1 MANPP
6 PNNYANGTTQSE
18 AFFLEDDFRRPSVGK
33 ERKVSLGAKE
43 LGENGGHNSAD
54 DLLEAMGYTAEL
66 VRSRSTLQVAFMSF
80 VLAAIPYGL
89 ATTLYYPIAGG
100 GPANIIWGWVAVSSI
115 ILCVAS
121 SLGEITSVYPTSGGV
136 YYQTFMLAA
145 PSYRLIMSWICGWAF
160 VVGNITITLAVNFG
174 TTLFFAACINVFE
187 TEPEVGIFAAEPYQI
202 YLIFFAITLLC
213 NAVSALG
220 NKWLPYLDTFAIFWT
235 FAGLICIVVC
245 VLTIARNGRHDAAYV
260 FGEFDPSNSGWPAGW
275 SFCVGLLHAA
285 YATSSTGMIIS
296 MCEEVQ
302 QPATQVP
309 RAMVGT
315 IVLNTIAGLVFLIPL
330 VFVLPNQTDLFNLV
344 SAQPTPVIIK
354 SAIGSSGGTIALL
367 IPLLVLAIFCG
378 IGCTTA
384 TSRCTWAFARDGAIP
399 GSKWWKQVNT
409 KLDVPLNAMM
419 MTMVV
424 QLVLGLIYFGSSA
437 AFNAFSGVGVIC
449 LTMSYACPILVNVIT
464 RRKQVADGNFYLG
477 KLGWFCNIV
486 SIGWSALALPLF
498 CMPTFIPVVP
508 EYMNYASVVF
518 FAFFVVATGWYFVW
532 GKQNYRGP
540 PTHTDAI
547 LEARRAS
554 MAVGGNRDNKLG
566 MAGKNDGVVFRN

>member
-1 MANPP
+1 MANTLPS
-6 PNNYANGTTQSE
+6 YAYGTQSD
-18 AFFLEDDFRRPSVGK
+18 AFAAENDVHRRSLGK
-33 ERKVSLGAKE
+33 GTNHSLGAKP
-43 LGENGGHNSAD
+43 LGEDVGQNSAD
-54 DLLEAMGYTAEL
+54 DLLEAMGYKAEL
-66 VRSRSTLQVAFMSF
+66 LRSRSTLQVAFMSF
-80 VLAAIPYGL
+80 VLASIPYGL
-89 ATTLYYPIAGG
+89 ATTLYYPLVGG
-100 GPANIIWGWVAVSSI
+100 GPADIIWGWVAVSLI
-115 ILCVAS
+115 ILCVAA

-136 YYQTFMLAA
+136 YYQTFMLAP

-160 VVGNITITLAVNFG
+160 VVGNVTITLAVNFG

-187 TEPEVGIFAAEPYQI
+187 SEPGKGIFAAEPYQI

-245 VLTIARNGRHDAAYV
+245 VLAIAKNGRHDAAYV
-260 FGEFDPSNSGWPAGW
+260 FREFDPSNSGWTAGW

-309 RAMVGT
+309 KAMVGT
-315 IVLNTIAGLVFLIPL
+315 IVLNTIAGLIFLIPL
-330 VFVLPNQTDLFNLV
+330 VFVLPDQAELAALV

-354 SAIGSSGGTIALL
+354 SAIGSTGGTIALL
-367 IPLLVLAIFCG
+367 LPLLVLALFCG

-384 TSRCTWAFARDGAIP
+384 SSRCTWAFARDGAIP
-399 GSKWWKQVNT
+399 GFRWWKQVNQR
-409 KLDVPLNAMM
+409 LDVPLNAMM
-419 MTMVV
+419 MIMVV
-424 QLVLGLIYFGSSA
+424 ELLLGLIYFGSSA

-449 LTMSYACPILVNVIT
+449 LTLSYACPILVNMIT
-464 RRKQVADGNFYLG
+464 GRKQVALGNFYLG

-486 SIGWSALALPLF
+486 AVCWSALALPLF
-498 CMPTFIPVVP
+498 CMPTAIPVVP

-518 FAFFVVATGWYFVW
+518 FAFFVVATIWYFVW
-532 GKQNYRGP
+532 GKKNYRGP
-540 PTHTDAI
+540 PTNEDAV

-554 MAVGGNRDNKLG
+554 VISNQDKI
-566 MAGKNDGVVFRN
+566 